1 MFFLIFY
8 QGKERRTIRQ
18 FHFTAWPD
26 KGVPAY
32 ASSLVHFHS
41 KVIHTPGTL
50 KGPMIVH
57 CRYDNNLTG
66 CQVKVLFT
74 CPKGLNY
81 TFARRAFI
89 RYRCRLRQV
98 VFLDRHQ
105 CNFAHTVIR

>member
-1 MFFLIFY
+1 MSDTLFYVDSLCILIFY

-18 FHFTAWPD
+18 FPFTAWPD

-57 CRYDNNLTG
+57 CRYANNLTD

-74 CPKGLNY
+74 CPEGLNY
-81 TFARRAFI
+81 FYWSLLYSLSLPSAASGF
-89 RYRCRLRQV
+89 
-98 VFLDRHQ
+98 F
-105 CNFAHTVIR
+105 